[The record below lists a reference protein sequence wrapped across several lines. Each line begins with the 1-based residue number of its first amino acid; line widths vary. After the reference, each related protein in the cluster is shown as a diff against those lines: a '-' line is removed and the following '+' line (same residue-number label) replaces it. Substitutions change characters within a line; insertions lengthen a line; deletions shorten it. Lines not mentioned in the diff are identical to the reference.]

1 MLLSLFIFFQV
12 VVIALFITSFFTK
25 QELLW
30 VITLLLSGV
39 LMFTSYDIQY
49 YVYEYNST
57 IGAYSPI
64 LTTQYYPYLM
74 GINMLFFVLA
84 LLLGL
89 FDIFDKYGGKLLG
102 KSKDGGK

>member
-1 MLLSLFIFFQV
+1 MLLSLFIFFQI
-12 VVIALFITSFFTK
+12 VVIVMFITSFFTK
-25 QELLW
+25 QEILW

-39 LMFTSYDIQY
+39 LMFMSYDIQY
-49 YVYEYNST
+49 YVYDYNAT

-89 FDIFDKYGGKLLG
+89 FDIFDKYGKTFIGK
-102 KSKDGGK
+102 KKE

>member
-1 MLLSLFIFFQV
+1 MLSTLFIMFEL
-12 VVIALFITSFFTK
+12 VVIGLFITSFFTK

-39 LMFTSYDIQY
+39 LMFSSYNIEY
-49 YVYEYNST
+49 YVYEYNAS

-64 LTTQYYPYLM
+64 LTTHYYPYLM

-89 FDIFDKYGGKLLG
+89 FDIFDKYGGTLMG
-102 KSKDGGK
+102 KSKDGGN

>member
-1 MLLSLFIFFQV
+1 MLLSLFIFFEI
-12 VVIALFITSFFTK
+12 VVITLFVTSFFTH
-25 QELLW
+25 QEILW
-30 VITLLLSGV
+30 VITLLLSAV

-49 YVYEYNST
+49 YVYSYNTT

-64 LTTQYYPYLM
+64 LTTHYYPYLM

-89 FDIFDKYGGKLLG
+89 FDIFDKYGSKFAGKKG
-102 KSKDGGK
+102 